1 MNEKLSRVIH
11 KIKRTGVFFLKNY
24 SIVLLIYNSFYR
36 LINKRKFYRE
46 IKLRENISI
55 FDYKGL
61 SKQIPYFPI
70 EKIKDANFYG
80 HLHSLKKYAGVDK
93 ITHSIEHGLY
103 LGNYVPYATFLKT
116 TKSIITFSE
125 NRKKHLRNANIKKPI
140 ITIGPYIHYAEP
152 LLSDKDF
159 NEIKK
164 SIGRTFLLFPTHSIK
179 NIDVEIEIEDLISK
193 VKKTAKDFDTIMV
206 CFYYKDILNDIF
218 PEYFMKAGFKIVT
231 AGNIYDI
238 NFLSR
243 LKSIIQLSDFTASNN
258 VGTHTGYC
266 IYLNKP
272 HFIFKQNIN
281 YKKENSL
288 STINYRNSKQLE
300 SMEEEKNDILKE
312 FTYFSH
318 EITDNQ
324 RKIIDKYWGISSI
337 KSPNELKD
345 LLSEKY

>member
-1 MNEKLSRVIH
+1 MEAIQ
-11 KIKRTGVFFLKNY
+11 KIKNKIKETVIYLLKNFHV
-24 SIVLLIYNSFYR
+24 SMFLYNGFYKI
-36 LINKRKFYRE
+36 INKKKFQNEVSNRKS
-46 IKLRENISI
+46 LSI
-55 FDYKGL
+55 FKFKEL
-61 SKQIPYFPI
+61 SKPIPFYPI
-70 EKIKDANFYG
+70 ETIKDANFYG

-337 KSPNELKD
+337 KNPNELKA